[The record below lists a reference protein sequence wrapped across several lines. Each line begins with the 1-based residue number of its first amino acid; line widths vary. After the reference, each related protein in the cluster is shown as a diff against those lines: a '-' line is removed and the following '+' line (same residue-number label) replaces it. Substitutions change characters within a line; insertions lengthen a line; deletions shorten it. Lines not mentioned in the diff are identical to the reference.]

1 MSVFH
6 DAPSYWQ
13 ATAPAPVMSTDL
25 PATAQIV
32 VVGGGFFGAATAY
45 FLARAGAAPLVIEQ
59 VAPAYGATGRNG
71 GFHVV
76 GTAEGYADAV
86 VRLGRD
92 TARAVMQI
100 TLDSRALLRQVIAE
114 EQIACDYR
122 ETGHL
127 SLALGDAQYADLRR
141 HVAALHADGFAA
153 ELLDRH
159 QTQELIDTPLSDEIT
174 GALYGADNALLH
186 SARLV
191 YGLIAAA
198 QRHGAH
204 VAIARVERLASQ
216 HGCVRVMTN
225 RGVLEAGSVVVT
237 VNAWTR
243 DLIPALHETMMP
255 VRGQALAYAP
265 IRRVFRA
272 GVGAAVTP
280 TGEYWHQ
287 TPEGAIVIGG
297 CRACAPGRDVGVTEM
312 VPTPSGDGGNR
323 TDPAAPVSAPR
334 GSDGCPA
341 LGGVDGIHRRLC
353 ADRRRSA
360 GDARGVGGRRVLWTR
375 DAVRDALR
383 AVAGGSGAYRR
394 DAVGADA
401 VPPGAPDTATTAS
414 SAMTNT

>member
-6 DAPSYWQ
+6 DVPSYWQ
-13 ATAPAPVMSTDL
+13 ATAPALVMSTDL

-86 VRLGRD
+86 ARLGRD

-122 ETGHL
+122 EPGHL
-127 SLALGDAQYADLRR
+127 NLALGAAQYADLRR

-153 ELLDRH
+153 DLLDRH
-159 QTQELIDTPLSDEIT
+159 QTQELIDTPLSEEIT
-174 GALYGADNALLH
+174 GALYGAENALLH

-198 QRHGAH
+198 QRHGAR
-204 VAIARVERLASQ
+204 VAIARVEHLASQ
-216 HGCVRVMTN
+216 NGCVRVVTN

-243 DLIPALHETMMP
+243 DLIPALHGVITP

-265 IRRVFRA
+265 IRRIFHT

-312 VPTPSGDGGNR
+312 VPTPAVMAAIEQILPRLFPRLDGLMVTRRWAGLMAF
-323 TDPAAPVSAPR
+323 TADYTPVADAAPEMP
-334 GSDGCPA
+334 
-341 LGGVDGIHRRLC
+341 GV
-353 ADRRRSA
+353 
-360 GDARGVGGRRVLWTR
+360 W
-375 DAVRDALR
+375 
-383 AVAGGSGAYRR
+383 VAGGFCGHGMPFGMRFGQLLAEAALTGATPSALMPFRLAR
-394 DAVGADA
+394 PTLQ
-401 VPPGAPDTATTAS
+401 PPHLQQ
-414 SAMTNT
+414 